1 MIAKI
6 FQTRSGSS
14 GANTVSY
21 ALGHTDKKDER
32 STEKCHFLTS
42 NLLTVHNSEL
52 TFDID
57 ESAGNMQLNPS
68 SNQGIDNSSIFD
80 QFNEF
85 ASQNSR
91 VQNPYWHA
99 MISYAPEDES
109 KLDHLIL
116 TRSAKQFMEDMGFS
130 NCAWIAAVHR
140 DTEHT
145 HIHFAACTVQNL
157 PGNPVVKQ
165 WNDFERAVTSVRQ
178 IEVDFGLQYTPS
190 PVEGKQLDGKT
201 RKITGN
207 EIRQIVDFCVNE
219 TLQQTQKQDAGPGS
233 RMSSRLETFVA
244 KLADFGVDV
253 QFQFKEGRPTGI
265 SYSRDER
272 SWSGGKLGGGGRFS
286 LPGLHNRGIQYCHS
300 DKGFCE
306 KTTSDSKIRRHHS
319 TPIAPV
325 RFLADNKLD
334 SQISIQAQ
342 EASTS
347 SSESHC
353 LLKMDFPYEFAP
365 RLNSL
370 PSKPHYAEAK
380 ANHISGYWR
389 LEIPRSVA
397 NRNTWYELDELL
409 RKIKKQLAEQE
420 LTEQIQ
426 RAKSISLISRGLPPG
441 QDLRYC
447 APNPGFIASVK
458 RDPSKVATGG
468 LFWV

>member
-52 TFDID
+52 IFDLD
-57 ESAGNMQLNPS
+57 ESAGSIRLTPDA
-68 SNQGIDNSSIFD
+68 NQGIETSSIIGQFD
-80 QFNEF
+80 EF

-99 MISYAPEDES
+99 MISYAPEDEA
-109 KLDHLIL
+109 KLDHRIL
-116 TRSAKQFMEDMGFS
+116 TGSAKQFMEDMGFS
-130 NCAWIAAVHR
+130 DCAWIAAVHR

-157 PGNPVVKQ
+157 PGNPIVKQ

-178 IEVDFGLQYTPS
+178 IEVDFGLQRTPS
-190 PVEGKQLDGKT
+190 PVDGKQLDGKAEKT
-201 RKITGN
+201 TAN
-207 EIRQIVDFCVNE
+207 EIRQIVDFCVQE
-219 TLQQTQKQDAGPGS
+219 TLQHRQKQDAGPGS
-233 RMSSRLETFVA
+233 LMSSQLETFVA
-244 KLADFGVDV
+244 KLADFGVDT

-265 SYSRDER
+265 SYSKDER

-286 LPGLHNRGIQYCHS
+286 LPGLEKRGIKYCLS
-300 DKGFCE
+300 DKEFCE
-306 KTTSDSKIRRHHS
+306 KTTSDSKIRRQHNI
-319 TPIAPV
+319 TIAPV
-325 RFLADNKLD
+325 RFLSDSKLN
-334 SQISIQAQ
+334 SQIPCQAK
-342 EASTS
+342 EASIPST
-347 SSESHC
+347 EPNC
-353 LLKMDFPYEFAP
+353 LLKMDFHYDFAP

-380 ANHISGYWR
+380 KNHVSGYWR

-426 RAKSISLISRGLPPG
+426 RAKSISLISRGLPPA
-441 QDLRYC
+441 QNLNYC
-447 APNPGFIASVK
+447 TPSPGFIAFPN